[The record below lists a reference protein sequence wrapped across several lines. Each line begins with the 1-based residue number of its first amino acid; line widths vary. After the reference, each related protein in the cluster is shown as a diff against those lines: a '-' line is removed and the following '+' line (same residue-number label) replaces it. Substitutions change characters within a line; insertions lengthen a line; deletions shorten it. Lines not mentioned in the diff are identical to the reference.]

1 MRDEEQYDR
10 YRADARALTAI
21 GACLAPQLDRVTV
34 RLPRELAEA
43 AVAAWQRDEPAG
55 PGSGGPESAGR
66 HALRDQAAELALIGL
81 GGVSSIRPGSRRL
94 APRLAALSSVPDSPT
109 LDFARAGA
117 PPSRRLPPPP
127 CDARHQTPLA
137 DPA

>member
-1 MRDEEQYDR
+1 MSRRTLGDVRDEEQYDR

-21 GACLAPQLDRVTV
+21 GACLAPQLGRVTV

-55 PGSGGPESAGR
+55 PGSGGPESARR

-81 GGVSSIRPGSRRL
+81 AISERGRREGTDVVVDL
-94 APRLAALSSVPDSPT
+94 DIAA
-109 LDFARAGA
+109 AGA
-117 PPSRRLPPPP
+117 AVRAAEQEP
-127 CDARHQTPLA
+127 
-137 DPA
+137 